1 MIDINPNSSVP
12 EAVRSISPSDETH
25 DQKKGGDQD
34 DSQED
39 LEEKELREK
48 ISIIVQ
54 NKNILSTLDLL
65 IKAFDLKSAYTDMK
79 KQDDVIGAAL
89 KILGVAQKD
98 KDKAAFLKLMP
109 EEIKK
114 LLKASLTISLKSN
127 SFKSISKKDQTNL
140 LNYNFVEK
148 LLFKK

>member
-1 MIDINPNSSVP
+1 MIDINSNSSIP
-12 EAVRSISPSDETH
+12 ESIRPISPSDETH

-65 IKAFDLKSAYTDMK
+65 IKAFDLKSTYTDVK
-79 KQDDVIGAAL
+79 KQDDVIGTAL

-140 LNYNFVEK
+140 LNCSFVEK
-148 LLFKK
+148 LFFKK